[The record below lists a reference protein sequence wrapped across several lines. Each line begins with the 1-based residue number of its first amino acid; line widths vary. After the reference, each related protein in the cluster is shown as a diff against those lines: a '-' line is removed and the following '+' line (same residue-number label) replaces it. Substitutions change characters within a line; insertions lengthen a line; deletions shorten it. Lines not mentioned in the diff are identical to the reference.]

1 MKKRR
6 FGKAVLLSLLSLGS
20 LALSGCSSFIEQDA
34 AVGIAGIS
42 TRTLDD
48 GNTEITITYTD
59 EDKDPSV
66 FIVSKGNDG
75 NAGNGIQSITYEEN
89 DDGSINV
96 TIAFTNKGYDNQTFT
111 IPAATSISEITTTT
125 DEETGDVTM
134 TIHFSDGSDPKSF
147 VLPRGKDG
155 EDGVGIDQFTCTKDD
170 KTGDVT
176 IHIALTDGK
185 SADYKI
191 VAARGIESVTGITDE
206 NGNYVIT
213 VEYTDENKEPDTFT
227 LDGPTKWWTG
237 EDKPNDEIG
246 KPGDFYIDEDRAVIY
261 QKEGDENSSHWV
273 AKIYLKESEKP
284 ITVTFDLNDSDPAA
298 DGAWLVSGSKTYTLP
313 KGSNFYSYKKLDL
326 PVPARK
332 ETSSQKPYTFA
343 GWWAGTDFNNV
354 NVGQFTNLTTVYSDI
369 TVYAKWIAPTSS
381 GE

>member
-6 FGKAVLLSLLSLGS
+6 FGKAVILSLLSLGS

-185 SADYKI
+185 SADYTL
-191 VAARGIESVTGITDE
+191 VAARGIKSMTAVTDE

-213 VEYTDENKEPDTFT
+213 VEYSDDTQDSFT
-227 LDGPTKWWTG
+227 LTGPTKWLSG
-237 EDKPNDEIG
+237 NRAPNEEEGNI
-246 KPGDFYIDEDRAVIY
+246 GDFYFDEEFGTVY
-261 QKEGDENSSHWV
+261 KKTGEKTWE
-273 AKIYLKESEKP
+273 KITDLKEEEKDV
-284 ITVTFDLNDSDPAA
+284 TVTFDPMDTIDEKAKMPNNIT
-298 DGAWLVSGSKTYTLP
+298 KYTLK
-313 KGSNFYSYKKLDL
+313 KGSNFYSVDKTLPSPAKYCNKKEDYYIF
-326 PVPARK
+326 
-332 ETSSQKPYTFA
+332 E
-343 GWWAGTDFNNV
+343 GWWAGKDFDNV
-354 NVGQFTNLTTVYSDI
+354 NIGQFTNLTNVYSDI
-369 TVYAKWIAPTSS
+369 TVYAKWVLPES
-381 GE
+381 E

>member
-155 EDGVGIDQFTCTKDD
+155 EDGVGIKDVNCEVQEN
-170 KTGDVT
+170 GDVK
-176 IHIALTDGK
+176 IKIILTDGNV
-185 SADYKI
+185 AEHTI
-191 VAARGIESVTGITDE
+191 VAARGIKSMTAVTDE

-213 VEYTDENKEPDTFT
+213 VEYSDGTEDIFT
-227 LDGPTKWWTG
+227 LTGPTKWLSG
-237 EDKPNDEIG
+237 NSAPNEDIG
-246 KPGDFYIDEDRAVIY
+246 NIGDFYLDETHGTVY
-261 QKEGDENSSHWV
+261 QKVAENSWKRV
-273 AKIYLKESEKP
+273 LDLKEEEKDV
-284 ITVTFDLNDSDPAA
+284 TVTLDLNDSKSDPAY
-298 DGAWLVSGSKTYTLP
+298 LPTGSEKTYTLK
-313 KGSNFYSYKKLDL
+313 KGGNFYSFNYTL
-326 PVPARK
+326 PSPVRINK
-332 ETSSQKPYTFA
+332 ETGKQYTFA
-343 GWWAGTDFNNV
+343 GWWAGTDFSNV
-354 NVGQFTNLTTVYSDI
+354 NIGQFTNLTSVYSDI